1 MRSRSLNDWTTY
13 KQFRNQCTGLYRKAK
28 DDYFARMISKL
39 KGFDDG
45 SHHWWRLAKDIA
57 QLSRCKDQIPDLEDN
72 GTSVTTD
79 EDRAELLAKYFASVV
94 DPTITLTLTGMVLP
108 SRCLSSIP
116 SLNFIQ

>member
-1 MRSRSLNDWTTY
+1 MRSRSPNDWTTY

-45 SHHWWRLAKDIA
+45 SHHWWSLAKDIA
-57 QLSRCKDQIPDLEDN
+57 RLSRCKDQIPDLEDN

-79 EDRAELLAKYFASVV
+79 EDRAELLAKYFARQCCGPHDNFDNDVYGA
-94 DPTITLTLTGMVLP
+94 PFPLP
-108 SRCLSSIP
+108 E
-116 SLNFIQ
+116 